1 LTRSERTVAR
11 IAVDLL
17 GGDGAPAVVV
27 DGALHALHDDPALR
41 LLLVGPREALDRAF
55 ELAAGGTA
63 GGAEVADRLSRLGRL
78 DCDTN
83 GAATRCAGGA
93 VRAAVRA
100 VRDGLADAVVS
111 AGPTAAS
118 VASAVSGFGRLPG
131 VSRPALAVVIPAA
144 AGPVILLD
152 VGACPDVDVDDL
164 LHHAVLGAG
173 YATAS
178 SGSGRA
184 APAAVTGHPAGR
196 VGGPRVGLLSI
207 GTERGKGDR
216 LRRDAAD
223 RLAAS
228 RLPGGARYVGMVE
241 GHHVAVG
248 GPADVVVT
256 DGFTG
261 NVLLKGLEGAVGLT
275 LAARPAGSTGSPD
288 TRAVRA
294 ALMLGVA
301 GAFVVCHEAASAAD
315 LASGIGL
322 AREAAGADVPARVA
336 RVHHAFTQDQQN
348 DAGADTPVRTPGGVR
363 P

>member
-17 GGDGAPAVVV
+17 GGDGTPAVVV
-27 DGALHALHDDPALR
+27 DGALHALHLDPTLR

-55 ELAAGGTA
+55 DVLPSRPGADPSDRLDRLETGTNGGT
-63 GGAEVADRLSRLGRL
+63 S
-78 DCDTN
+78 
-83 GAATRCAGGA
+83 AGGA

-100 VRDGLADAVVS
+100 VRDGSADAVVS
-111 AGPTAAS
+111 AGSTASS
-118 VASAVSGFGRLPG
+118 VAAAVSGFGRLPG
-131 VSRPALAVVIPAA
+131 VSRPALAAVIPAA

-152 VGACPDVDVDDL
+152 VGACPDVDANDL
-164 LHHAVLGAG
+164 VRHAALGAG
-173 YATAS
+173 YA
-178 SGSGRA
+178 A
-184 APAAVTGHPAGR
+184 ALRGAGPPPAA
-196 VGGPRVGLLSI
+196 GPRVGLLSI

-216 LRRDAAD
+216 LRREAAE
-223 RLAAS
+223 RLAGTA
-228 RLPGGARYVGMVE
+228 LPDGGRYVGMVE
-241 GHHVAVG
+241 GHHVSLG

-261 NVLLKGLEGAVGLT
+261 NVLLKGLEGAVAVRDG
-275 LAARPAGSTGSPD
+275 RDGQPGRSAGSTGSPD
-288 TRAVRA
+288 TRAARA

-322 AREAAGADVPARVA
+322 ARRAVGAGAPARVA
-336 RVHHAFTQDQQN
+336 RAHHAFTQEQLN
-348 DAGADTPVRTPGGVR
+348 AGADAPVRTPGGVR